1 MENSHPNAS
10 SKTRPKVGVVLGSG
24 GIKPV
29 AALALFDFLKESQ
42 VDIDLLVGCS
52 GGSLIAGTTTL
63 GYSSD
68 QTLDF
73 YADYFKRKAFSA
85 VDYRTLLG
93 IARMPLGRFN
103 LRSGM
108 VKPHKILDFYRDV
121 YGDARFEDTRIP
133 TLLQATDIQTGRGV
147 VLDEGSLAEAIYAST
162 AMYPFVPP
170 ILFKGKWLVDGVYTS
185 PLPLIEAVKR
195 GMDVII
201 AVVFPEYNQPAPT
214 RFSDALNNII
224 STSARALI
232 RSQISLAVDLHHY
245 EIIVVNVDFNEWIG
259 LSDEEKMPEI
269 LEAGR
274 KAVEGKKAEIMAAVK
289 GFC

>member
-1 MENSHPNAS
+1 M
-10 SKTRPKVGVVLGSG
+10 VLGSG

-29 AALALFDFLKESQ
+29 AALALIDFLKESN

-52 GGSLIAGTTTL
+52 GGSLIAGTTAL
-63 GYSSD
+63 GFSSD

-73 YADYFKRKAFSA
+73 YADYFNRKTFSE

-93 IARMPLGRFN
+93 IANIPLGRFD
-103 LRSGM
+103 LQSGM
-108 VKPHKILDFYRDV
+108 VKPDKLLNFYRDV
-121 YGDARFEDTRIP
+121 YGDARFEDTSTP
-133 TLLQATDIQTGRGV
+133 MLLQSTDIQTGRGV
-147 VLDEGSLAEAIYAST
+147 VLDKGGLAEAIYAST

-170 ILFKGKWLVDGVYTS
+170 IYHHGKWLVDGVYTS

-201 AVVFPEYNQPAPT
+201 AMVFPEYNQTDPR
-214 RFSDALNNII
+214 RFSDGLNNII

-245 EIIVVNVDFNEWIG
+245 EIIVVNVDFDEWIG
-259 LSDEEKMPEI
+259 LSDEKKMPEI
-269 LEAGR
+269 LKAGKR
-274 KAVEGKKAEIMAAVK
+274 AVEAKKAEILGAVRN
-289 GFC
+289 FQ